1 MDFLTSAAELAGPSK
16 GGVEIFDPVPAQMA
30 RLKGLER
37 AHLLVQSGSRKK
49 LQEFLTAWHTR
60 ISTLPVRKVRWSLD
74 VDPQEF

>member
-1 MDFLTSAAELAGPSK
+1 
-16 GGVEIFDPVPAQMA
+16 
-30 RLKGLER
+30 LER